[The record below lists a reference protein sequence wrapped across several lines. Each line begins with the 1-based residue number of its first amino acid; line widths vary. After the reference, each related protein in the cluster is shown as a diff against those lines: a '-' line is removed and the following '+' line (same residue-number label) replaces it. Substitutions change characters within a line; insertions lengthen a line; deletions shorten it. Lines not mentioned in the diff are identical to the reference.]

1 MNEVCMKCKLCFQ
14 TWYIYPAKLDDS
26 ATMVNELWQT
36 FYKVIHTTSS
46 LTCVWIDNLY
56 LQETTTKGLLNFL
69 SVYMY
74 LFVDIY
80 YTCTIWYLTKKQI
93 YDIKYLWKNWTSCI
107 DFVCIHKL
115 EGGENPQCVTCL
127 YIVALWIRQH

>member
-1 MNEVCMKCKLCFQ
+1 MNFFHFMDFLKKNFKENYHWTKFAWNASCAFRLGN
-14 TWYIYPAKLDDS
+14 IYPAKLDDS
-26 ATMVNELWQT
+26 AIMVNELWQT
-36 FYKVIHTTSS
+36 FYKVIHTTNS

-93 YDIKYLWKNWTSCI
+93 YDIKYLWKNWTSCW
-107 DFVCIHKL
+107 FCMY
-115 EGGENPQCVTCL
+115 T
-127 YIVALWIRQH
+127 